1 MGIVSSRIFRVW
13 AAAVSGRLEMRFRIS
28 ATITYNNF
36 PMPDLTDAQTQA
48 IEDAMD
54 GILLARQYFLS
65 NSLAELYDSATMP
78 QQLRQAHDKLGKELS
93 KVFEVKANAS
103 DETMLTRLFEL
114 YNDLTAGLFP
124 SPTPTKRKK
133 AA

>member
-1 MGIVSSRIFRVW
+1 
-13 AAAVSGRLEMRFRIS
+13 MRFRIS

-54 GILLARQYFLS
+54 GILLSRQYFLS

-78 QQLRQAHDKLGKELS
+78 QQLRQAHDKLDKELS

-103 DETMLTRLFEL
+103 DETILTRLFEL